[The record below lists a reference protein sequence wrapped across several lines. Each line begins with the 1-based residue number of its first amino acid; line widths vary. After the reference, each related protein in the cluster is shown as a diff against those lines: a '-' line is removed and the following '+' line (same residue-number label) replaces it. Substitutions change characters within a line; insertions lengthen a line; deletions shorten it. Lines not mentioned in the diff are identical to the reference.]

1 MNFINALYKLFSFDI
16 TNPISF
22 NSGAFLLFFTIFIL
36 IYAFLYRY
44 KIIRNI
50 LILTFS
56 LFIYYKLTGWYLLVM
71 ILTLIIDYLLA
82 IAIYKSKEKKKKLI
96 FAAISICASLGLL
109 IYFKYT
115 NFFIQS
121 LSNITGGKFTLLN
134 IIVPLG
140 ISFYTFRT
148 ISYIIDVYREDMKP
162 TFNILDYAVYMT
174 FFPLLI
180 SGPISRAKSFLPQV
194 KKRFSIKDD
203 KINRAIFLII
213 IGLIKKAV
221 VADYI
226 GQYCNLIFD
235 APGTYSGF
243 ENLIAVYAFALQI
256 YFDFSGY
263 TDMAIGLAKLM
274 GFDIGTNFNKPYNS
288 LNVTEF
294 WRRWHI
300 SLSSWLRDYLF
311 SPLSIRFRNWG
322 NAGLVLSLFLTF
334 VLCGFWHGAN
344 WTYVVWGALFGAVMA
359 MEILFAKQRKKI
371 KKKVNKRV
379 YNFLSWFL
387 TFNFVAFLWIFFRSK
402 DMETAGQM
410 YYQIFHQL
418 DWAYLQPFLSVRSL
432 LVIFIIL
439 GFALTAIPS
448 KWYPAIT
455 ERFISMPLWAKAI
468 VFLAAVQ
475 LVIQFQSAD
484 VQPFLYA
491 QF

>member
-1 MNFINALYKLFSFDI
+1 MNFINAIYKLFSFDI
-16 TNPISF
+16 ANPISF
-22 NSGAFLLFFTIFIL
+22 NSGAFLMFFTIFIV
-36 IYAFLYRY
+36 IYAFSYKN

-50 LILTFS
+50 LIVAFS

-71 ILTLIIDYLLA
+71 VLTLIMDYFLA
-82 IAIYKSKEKKKKLI
+82 IIIYKSEDKKKKFI
-96 FAAISICASLGLL
+96 YAVISVCASLGLL

-115 NFFIQS
+115 NFFIES
-121 LSNITGGKFTLLN
+121 FSNLSGGKFTLLN

-162 TFNILDYAVYMT
+162 TFNILEYAVYMT

-194 KKRFSIKDD
+194 RKRFSIKDD
-203 KINRAIFLII
+203 KINKAIFLII
-213 IGLIKKAV
+213 IGLVKKAV
-221 VADYI
+221 IADYI

-235 APGTYSGF
+235 APGTYSGL
-243 ENLIAVYAFALQI
+243 ENLVAVYGFALQI

-274 GFDIGTNFNKPYNS
+274 GFDIGINFNKPYSS

-311 SPLSIRFRNWG
+311 TPLTLKFRDWDNAGIVLSIFI
-322 NAGLVLSLFLTF
+322 TF

-344 WTYVVWGALFGAVMA
+344 WTFIIWGALFGAVMA
-359 MEILFAKQRKKI
+359 IEILLAKQRKKI
-371 KKKVNKRV
+371 KKKINKRV
-379 YNFLSWFL
+379 YTFISWFL
-387 TFNFVAFLWIFFRSK
+387 TFHFVTFLWIFFRSK

-410 YYQIFHQL
+410 FYQIFNQM
-418 DWAYLQPFLSVRSL
+418 DWAYLLPFLNVRSL
-432 LVIFIIL
+432 LVVFIIL
-439 GFALTAIPS
+439 GFALSAIPS
-448 KWYPAIT
+448 KWYPTIT
-455 ERFISMPLWAKAI
+455 ERFISMPIWAKAI
-468 VFLAAVQ
+468 VFIAAVQ

>member
-1 MNFINALYKLFSFDI
+1 MNFANALNKLFSFDI
-16 TNPISF
+16 ANPISF
-22 NSGAFLLFFTIFIL
+22 NSGAFLLFFTIFIVV
-36 IYAFLYRY
+36 YAFFYKN

-50 LILTFS
+50 LLVAFS

-71 ILTLIIDYLLA
+71 LLTTIIDYFMA
-82 IAIYKSKEKKKKLI
+82 ILIYKSKDVKKKFI
-96 FAAISICASLGLL
+96 YAIMSVCASLGLL

-115 NFFIQS
+115 NFFIES
-121 LSNITGGKFTLLN
+121 LSNITNGKFTLLN

-148 ISYIIDVYREDMKP
+148 ISYIIDVYREDIKP
-162 TFNILDYAVYMT
+162 TFNILEYAVYMT

-194 KKRFSIKDD
+194 KKRFSINDD
-203 KINRAIFLII
+203 KISKAIFLII

-221 VADYI
+221 IADYI

-243 ENLIAVYAFALQI
+243 ENLVAVYGFALQI

-263 TDMAIGLAKLM
+263 TDIAIGLAKLM
-274 GFDIGTNFNKPYNS
+274 GFDIGINFNKPYSS

-300 SLSSWLRDYLF
+300 SLSSWLRDYVF
-311 SPLSIRFRNWG
+311 TPLTLKFRNWG
-322 NAGLVLSLFLTF
+322 NAGAIGSIFITF

-344 WTYVVWGALFGAVMA
+344 WTFILWGALFGAIMA
-359 MEILFAKQRKKI
+359 IEILLAKQRKKI
-371 KKKVNKRV
+371 KKKINKRV
-379 YNFLSWFL
+379 YNFVSWFL
-387 TFNFVAFLWIFFRSK
+387 TFNFVTFLWIFFRSK

-410 YYQIFHQL
+410 FYQIFNEM
-418 DWAYLQPFLSVRSL
+418 DWAYLAPFLNVRSM
-432 LVIFIIL
+432 LVVFILL

>member
-1 MNFINALYKLFSFDI
+1 MNFINAIYKLFSFDI
-16 TNPISF
+16 VNPISF
-22 NSGAFLLFFTIFIL
+22 NSGAFLMFFTIFIV
-36 IYAFLYRY
+36 IYAFSYKN

-50 LILTFS
+50 LIVAFS

-71 ILTLIIDYLLA
+71 VLTLIMDYFLA
-82 IAIYKSKEKKKKLI
+82 IIIYKSEDKKKKFI
-96 FAAISICASLGLL
+96 YAVISVCASLGLL

-115 NFFIQS
+115 NFFIES
-121 LSNITGGKFTLLN
+121 FSNLSGGKFTLLN

-162 TFNILDYAVYMT
+162 TYNILDYAVYMT

-194 KKRFSIKDD
+194 RKRFSIKDD
-203 KINRAIFLII
+203 KINKAIFLII
-213 IGLIKKAV
+213 IGLVKKAV
-221 VADYI
+221 IADYI

-235 APGTYSGF
+235 APGTYSGL
-243 ENLIAVYAFALQI
+243 ENLVAVYGFALQI

-274 GFDIGTNFNKPYNS
+274 GFDIGINFNKPYSS

-311 SPLSIRFRNWG
+311 TPLTLKFRDWDNAGIVLSIFI
-322 NAGLVLSLFLTF
+322 TF

-344 WTYVVWGALFGAVMA
+344 WTFIVWGALFGAVMA
-359 MEILFAKQRKKI
+359 IEILLAKQRKKI
-371 KKKVNKRV
+371 KKKINKRV
-379 YNFLSWFL
+379 YTFISWFL
-387 TFNFVAFLWIFFRSK
+387 TFHFVTFLWIFFRSK

-410 YYQIFHQL
+410 FYQIFNQM
-418 DWAYLQPFLSVRSL
+418 DWAYLLPFLNVRSL
-432 LVIFIIL
+432 LVVFIIL
-439 GFALTAIPS
+439 GFALSAIPS
-448 KWYPAIT
+448 KWYPTIT

-468 VFLAAVQ
+468 VFIAAVQ

>member
-1 MNFINALYKLFSFDI
+1 MNLINALNKLFSFDI
-16 TNPISF
+16 ANPISF
-22 NSGAFLLFFTIFIL
+22 NSGAFLLFFTTFIV
-36 IYAFLYRY
+36 IYAFFYRN

-50 LILTFS
+50 LLVAFS
-56 LFIYYKLTGWYLLVM
+56 LFIYYKLTGWYLLIM
-71 ILTLIIDYLLA
+71 ILTLILDYFLA
-82 IAIYKSKEKKKKLI
+82 LFIYKSKDKKKKI
-96 FAAISICASLGLL
+96 IYAVVSVCTSLGLL

-115 NFFIQS
+115 NFFIES
-121 LSNITGGKFTLLN
+121 FSNISGGKFTLLN
-134 IIVPLG
+134 IIIPLG

-180 SGPISRAKSFLPQV
+180 SGPISRAKNFLPQV

-221 VADYI
+221 IADYI

-243 ENLIAVYAFALQI
+243 ENLVAVYGFALQI

-263 TDMAIGLAKLM
+263 TDMAIGLAKLL
-274 GFDIGTNFNKPYNS
+274 GFDIGTNFNKPYNA

-294 WRRWHI
+294 WRRWHMT
-300 SLSSWLRDYLF
+300 LSSWLRDYLF
-311 SPLSIRFRNWG
+311 SPLTLRFRNWG
-322 NAGLVLSLFLTF
+322 NAGIVLSLFITF

-344 WTYVVWGALFGAVMA
+344 WTFIVWGALFGAMMA
-359 MEILFAKQRKKI
+359 IEILVAKQRKKI
-371 KKKVNKRV
+371 KKRINKRI
-379 YNFLSWFL
+379 YNFVSWFL
-387 TFNFVAFLWIFFRSK
+387 TFNFVTFLWIFFRSK
-402 DMETAGQM
+402 DMDTAGQM
-410 YYQIFHQL
+410 FYQIFNQM
-418 DWAYLQPFLSVRSL
+418 DWAYLPPFLNVRSL
-432 LVIFIIL
+432 LVVFIIV
-439 GFALTAIPS
+439 GFLFSAIPS
-448 KWYPAIT
+448 KWFPPIA

>member
-1 MNFINALYKLFSFDI
+1 MNFANALNKLFSFDI
-16 TNPISF
+16 ANPISF
-22 NSGAFLLFFTIFIL
+22 NSGAFLLFFTIFIVV
-36 IYAFLYRY
+36 YAFFYKN

-50 LILTFS
+50 LLVAFS

-71 ILTLIIDYLLA
+71 LLTTVIDYFMA
-82 IAIYKSKEKKKKLI
+82 ILIYKSKDIKKKFI
-96 FAAISICASLGLL
+96 YAIVSVCASLGLL

-115 NFFIQS
+115 NFFIES
-121 LSNITGGKFTLLN
+121 LCNITGGKFTLLN

-162 TFNILDYAVYMT
+162 TFNILEYAVYMT

-180 SGPISRAKSFLPQV
+180 SGPISRAKGFLPQV
-194 KKRFSIKDD
+194 RKRFSIKDD
-203 KINRAIFLII
+203 KISKAIFLII

-221 VADYI
+221 IADYI

-243 ENLIAVYAFALQI
+243 ENLVAVYGFALQI

-274 GFDIGTNFNKPYNS
+274 GFDIGINFNKPYNS

-294 WRRWHI
+294 WRHWHI
-300 SLSSWLRDYLF
+300 SLSSWLRDYVF
-311 SPLSIRFRNWG
+311 TPLTLKFRNWG
-322 NAGLVLSLFLTF
+322 NAGAIVSIFITF

-344 WTYVVWGALFGAVMA
+344 WTFIVWGALFGAIMA
-359 MEILFAKQRKKI
+359 IEILLAKQRKKI
-371 KKKVNKRV
+371 KKKINKRV
-379 YNFLSWFL
+379 YNFVSWFL
-387 TFNFVAFLWIFFRSK
+387 TFNFVTFLWIFFRSK

-410 YYQIFHQL
+410 FYQIFSQM
-418 DWAYLQPFLSVRSL
+418 DWAYLPPFLKVRSL
-432 LVIFIIL
+432 LVAFIIL
-439 GFALTAIPS
+439 GFAFTAIPS
-448 KWYPAIT
+448 KWYPTIT